1 MNHIDNYFVL
11 LFKTEEEWESIGI
24 TDDRNLLK
32 PILKNHLSSFGY
44 DDEEDFEE
52 WVDEIY
58 REIINEYI
66 YSNDE
71 NDITYKL
78 EETPFFTI

>member
-44 DDEEDFEE
+44 DDEEYFEE
-52 WVDEIY
+52 WVEEINKD
-58 REIINEYI
+58 IINEYQ

-71 NDITYKL
+71 IDINYKL
-78 EETPFFTI
+78 EDVPFFTI